1 MSKLLINAI
10 NNRYKGD
17 LFENVGVHDN
27 DMPVKIG
34 DPGWE
39 HRSDNEKNFLFRSYT
54 IEGFKLLR
62 YFLDEVLVL
71 SEEHKHHPIITIYGS
86 LIDIKLYTAGL
97 NDVSDVDVA
106 VSKKIDEII
115 EDINIIRF
123 GRY

>member
-54 IEGFKLLR
+54 IEDFKLLR

-71 SEEHKHHPIITIYGS
+71 SEECNHHPVITVHGN
-86 LIDIKLYTAGL
+86 LIDIMLFTINL

-106 VSKKIDEII
+106 MSKKIDEII
-115 EDINIIRF
+115 EDIDTIRF

>member
-54 IEGFKLLR
+54 IEDFKLLR

-106 VSKKIDEII
+106 MSKKIDEII